1 MQKAKLIASSLLIGV
16 ILASIFWVIY
26 FNRGASEIQIR
37 DIKAA
42 EKIAGLKFT
51 PAERD
56 SLLEGVRANLES
68 FSALRDL
75 EMPNSVMPSIQF
87 NPILPG
93 MHFNRVQYPIDW
105 KLPANVT
112 LPENMEE
119 LAFYT
124 VAELAVLIRSRQVT
138 SETLTEI
145 FLDRIKRYDS
155 QLMAVVTLTED
166 LAFTQAR
173 RADLEIARG
182 EYRGPLHGI
191 PYGTKDLLAMS
202 GYPTTWGAMPYKDQ
216 IIDETATV
224 IKKLEDAGAVHLGK
238 LTLGALAWGDVWF
251 GGTTKTPWNIEVG
264 ASGSSA
270 GPASAVAAG
279 LAPFTIGSETL
290 GSIVSPS
297 TRNGVTGLRP
307 SYGRVSRHG
316 AMALSWTMDK
326 LGPITRSAEDAAIV
340 FNYIYGPDSLDPT
353 NIDLPFNYNPDFDF
367 SNMRIGFVESAF
379 EADYPTKDQD
389 QAVLNVLRSLGA
401 QLVPI
406 SLPDFPSNAISMML
420 EVESAAAFDDL
431 TRSNRD
437 DLMVRQIKNAWPN
450 VFRTARFV
458 PAVEYLQASRA
469 RTLLQQQMQEAIKDV
484 DVYISPSF
492 GGSNL
497 LITNLTG
504 HPSVVVPTGFNDR
517 GMPTSITFMGHLF
530 DEGKVLSLAK
540 AYQQATNFHR
550 SIPPLFEVK

>member
-1 MQKAKLIASSLLIGV
+1 MEKFKLIIGSLLIGITISSV
-16 ILASIFWVIY
+16 FWVIFY
-26 FNRGASEIQIR
+26 NKGESEIQLR
-37 DIKAA
+37 DIRAA
-42 EKIAGLKFT
+42 EKIAGLEFT

-56 SLLEGVRANLES
+56 SLLDGVRANLES
-68 FSALRDL
+68 YSAIRDL

-87 NPILPG
+87 NPVLAG
-93 MHFNRVQYPIDW
+93 MQFNRVQYPIEWNLSED
-105 KLPANVT
+105 VV
-112 LPENMEE
+112 LPENIEE

-124 VAELAVLIRSRQVT
+124 VAELAVLIRTRRVT
-138 SETLTEI
+138 SEVLTEI
-145 FLDRIKRYDS
+145 FLDRLKRYDD
-155 QLMAVVTLTED
+155 QLKLVVTLTED
-166 LAFTQAR
+166 LAYAQAR

-182 EYRGPLHGI
+182 TYRGPLHGI

-202 GYPTTWGAMPYKDQ
+202 GYLTTWGAMPYKDQ
-216 IIDETATV
+216 MIDETSTV
-224 IKKLEDAGAVHLGK
+224 VRKLEEAGAVHLGK
-238 LTLGALAWGDVWF
+238 FSLGALAWGDVWF
-251 GGTTKTPWNIEVG
+251 GGMTKSPWNIEMG

-270 GPASAVAAG
+270 GPAAAVSAG
-279 LAPFTIGSETL
+279 LAAFTIGSETL

-326 LGPITRSAEDAAIV
+326 IGPITRSAEDAAIV

-353 NIDLPFNYNPDFDF
+353 IIDLPFNYNAKFDF
-367 SNMRIGFVESAF
+367 SRLRIGFVASAF

-389 QAVLNVLRSLGA
+389 QAVLNTLRSLGA
-401 QLVPI
+401 QLVAI
-406 SLPDFPSNAISMML
+406 NLPDFPANAISMML

-431 TRSNRD
+431 TRSNKD

-450 VFRTARFV
+450 VFRTARLV

-469 RTLLQQQMQEAIKDV
+469 RTLLQERMHEAIKDV

-540 AYQQATNFHR
+540 AYQEATSHHR
-550 SIPPLFEVK
+550 SIPPLFEIK

>member
-1 MQKAKLIASSLLIGV
+1 MEKFKLVLGSLLIG
-16 ILASIFWVIY
+16 ILISSIFWVVFY
-26 FNRGASEIQIR
+26 NKGASEIQLR
-37 DIKAA
+37 DIQSA
-42 EKIAGLKFT
+42 EKIAGLEFT

-56 SLLEGVRANLES
+56 SLLDGVRLNLES
-68 FSALRDL
+68 YLELREL
-75 EMPNSVMPSIQF
+75 EIPNSVMPSIQF
-87 NPILPG
+87 NPVLSG
-93 MHFNRVQYPIDW
+93 MHFNRVQYPVEW
-105 KLPANVT
+105 NLSENVVM
-112 LPENMEE
+112 PENVEE

-124 VAELAVLIRSRQVT
+124 VAELAVLIRTRKVT
-138 SETLTEI
+138 SEVLTEI
-145 FLDRIKRYDS
+145 FLDRLKRYDD
-155 QLMAVVTLTED
+155 QLKLVVTLTED
-166 LAFTQAR
+166 LAFAQAR

-182 EYRGPLHGI
+182 TYRGPLHGI

-202 GYPTTWGAMPYKDQ
+202 GYLTTWGAMPYKDQ
-216 IIDETATV
+216 MIDETATV
-224 IKKLEDAGAVHLGK
+224 VKKLEEAGAVHLGK
-238 LTLGALAWGDVWF
+238 LSLGALAWGDVWY
-251 GGTTKTPWNIEVG
+251 GGVTKSPWNPEVG

-270 GPASAVAAG
+270 GPAAAVSAG
-279 LAPFTIGSETL
+279 LAAFTIGSETL

-326 LGPITRSAEDAAIV
+326 IGPITRSAEDAAIV

-353 NIDLPFNYNPDFDF
+353 IIDLPFNYNPNFDF
-367 SNMRIGFVESAF
+367 NRLQIGYVESAF
-379 EADYPTKDQD
+379 DADYPNRDQD
-389 QAVLNVLRSLGA
+389 QAVLNTLRSLGA
-401 QLVPI
+401 QLIPI
-406 SLPDFPSNAISMML
+406 SLPDFPSNAISIML
-420 EVESAAAFDDL
+420 EVESATAFDDL

-450 VFRTARFV
+450 VFRTARMV
-458 PAVEYLQASRA
+458 PAVEYIQASRA
-469 RTLLQQQMQEAIKDV
+469 RTLLQERLHEAIKDV

-504 HPSVVVPTGFNDR
+504 HPSVVVPTGFNER

-540 AYQQATNFHR
+540 AYQEATNHHR
-550 SIPPLFEVK
+550 SIPPLFEIK

>member
-1 MQKAKLIASSLLIGV
+1 MEKFKLVLGSLLIG
-16 ILASIFWVIY
+16 ILISSIFWVIFY
-26 FNRGASEIQIR
+26 NKGASEIQLR
-37 DIKAA
+37 DIQSA
-42 EKIAGLKFT
+42 EKIAGLEFT

-56 SLLEGVRANLES
+56 SMLDGVRSNLES
-68 FSALRDL
+68 YSELREL

-87 NPILPG
+87 NPVLPG
-93 MHFNRVQYPIDW
+93 MHFNRVQYPVEW
-105 KLPANVT
+105 NLSENVVM
-112 LPENMEE
+112 PENVEE

-124 VAELAVLIRSRQVT
+124 VAELSVLIRTRKVT
-138 SETLTEI
+138 SEVLTEI
-145 FLDRIKRYDS
+145 FIDRLKRYDD
-155 QLMAVVTLTED
+155 QLKLVVTLTED
-166 LAFTQAR
+166 LAFAQAR

-182 EYRGPLHGI
+182 TYRGPLHGI

-202 GYPTTWGAMPYKDQ
+202 GYLTTWGAMPYKDQ
-216 IIDETATV
+216 MIDVTATV
-224 IKKLEDAGAVHLGK
+224 VKKLEEAGAVHLGK
-238 LTLGALAWGDVWF
+238 LSLGALAWGDVWY
-251 GGTTKTPWNIEVG
+251 GGVTKSPWNPEVG

-270 GPASAVAAG
+270 GPAAAVSAG
-279 LAPFTIGSETL
+279 LAAFTIGSETL

-326 LGPITRSAEDAAIV
+326 IGPITRSAEDAAIV

-353 NIDLPFNYNPDFDF
+353 IIDLPFNYNPNFDF
-367 SNMRIGFVESAF
+367 NRMRIGYVESTF
-379 EADYPTKDQD
+379 DADYPNKDQD
-389 QAVLNVLRSLGA
+389 QAVLNTLRSLGA

-406 SLPDFPSNAISMML
+406 SLPDFPSNAISIML

-450 VFRTARFV
+450 VFRTARLV
-458 PAVEYLQASRA
+458 PAVEYIQASRA
-469 RTLLQQQMQEAIKDV
+469 RTLLQERLHEAIKDV

-504 HPSVVVPTGFNDR
+504 HPSVVVPTGFNER

-540 AYQQATNFHR
+540 AYQEATNHHR
-550 SIPPLFEVK
+550 SIPPLFEIK